1 MIKKF
6 NYTEVSGYM
15 VVRSLRFYGG
25 YHDPLPMVFLL
36 FFKTKNRSA
45 E

>member
-6 NYTEVSGYM
+6 NYTEVSGCM
-15 VVRSLRFYGG
+15 VVRSFRFYGG
-25 YHDPLPMVFLL
+25 YHDPLPRVFLV